1 MSKQKY
7 KRVTITLPNEV
18 LEKYQEY
25 CEKEGMN
32 LSSRIAVLLKRD
44 LKNEFK

>member
-7 KRVTITLPNEV
+7 KRVTITLPNEL
-18 LEKYQEY
+18 LEEYQKY

-44 LKNEFK
+44 LEK